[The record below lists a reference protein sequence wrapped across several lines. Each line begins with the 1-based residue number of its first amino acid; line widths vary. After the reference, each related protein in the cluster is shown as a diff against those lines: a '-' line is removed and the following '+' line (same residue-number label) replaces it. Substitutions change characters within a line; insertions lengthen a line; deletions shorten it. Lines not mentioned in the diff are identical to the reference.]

1 MTILLV
7 NGGILNT
14 KKNDTDGQEGTR

>member
-1 MTILLV
+1 V

-14 KKNDTDGQEGTR
+14 TLW